1 MKKFVTILILLLV
14 SSSVIMLGYS
24 DTGKR
29 ILNMSISQ
37 HTTKSNKTKLNKLA
51 DSNSPYLL
59 KHSTNPINWYEWGD
73 EALEKAKRENKLI
86 FLSIGY
92 TACHWCNELE
102 EECFRH
108 EDFADVIN
116 DRYISIKVDREQRP
130 DIDAIYMEAAM
141 VLQGHGGWPNNVFLT
156 PNQNPIYALGYQKR
170 DVFKQ
175 ILVKV
180 DEYWKKNRDE
190 VIVNSGRIAETLRK
204 QMETGNVGDALFG
217 LDMAQVRDTMDR
229 KFGGFGSQ
237 NKFPHSSMLEFLL
250 LEKSDDKFLQ
260 LTLDQMADGGMYD
273 HVGGGF
279 HRYTVDPKWEIPHFE
294 KMLYDNAVLIS
305 LYAKASILFNNVGY
319 VKLVKK
325 SLEFIERELMN
336 EDGGFLSSI
345 DADSDGEEGKYYL
358 WSLDDVERIVG
369 DSNFIRDYGLSKEG
383 NMFDIQVTESGPV
396 RVKTGTNTLRKITE
410 KNYERSLEKL
420 FEVRQTR
427 TRPMLDDKVI
437 ASWHSMMVSAFARS
451 SIWLNEPNYLK
462 TAIKS
467 SKFILDKIADNHWW
481 RKGDGGGEGTLDD
494 YAYAA
499 MAFWDLFEVTG
510 SEDYLQLSKKYADI
524 GEEYFSAGDGG
535 YFLVRNNGKLIIRPR
550 VVQDRSI
557 PSSAAVL
564 GRVNLRLSIALNEP
578 QREEMARKTAAYLL
592 RALNG
597 ANISSAET
605 MILWRELSQDRI
617 EVVYAFADDETD
629 RASWL
634 TSGLTRY
641 FAVLRIPLGA
651 DSLDPLLQQGRL
663 PASNTMAY
671 VCKNKVCLTPSIT
684 PNGLK
689 TQLENL

>member
-204 QMETGNVGDALFG
+204 QMETGNVGDALFE

-305 LYAKASILFNNVGY
+305 LYAKASILFN
-319 VKLVKK
+319 K
-325 SLEFIERELMN
+325 R
-336 EDGGFLSSI
+336 
-345 DADSDGEEGKYYL
+345 
-358 WSLDDVERIVG
+358 R
-369 DSNFIRDYGLSKEG
+369 
-383 NMFDIQVTESGPV
+383 
-396 RVKTGTNTLRKITE
+396 LR
-410 KNYERSLEKL
+410 
-420 FEVRQTR
+420 
-427 TRPMLDDKVI
+427 
-437 ASWHSMMVSAFARS
+437 
-451 SIWLNEPNYLK
+451 
-462 TAIKS
+462 
-467 SKFILDKIADNHWW
+467 
-481 RKGDGGGEGTLDD
+481 
-494 YAYAA
+494 
-499 MAFWDLFEVTG
+499 
-510 SEDYLQLSKKYADI
+510 
-524 GEEYFSAGDGG
+524 
-535 YFLVRNNGKLIIRPR
+535 
-550 VVQDRSI
+550 
-557 PSSAAVL
+557 
-564 GRVNLRLSIALNEP
+564 
-578 QREEMARKTAAYLL
+578 
-592 RALNG
+592 
-597 ANISSAET
+597 
-605 MILWRELSQDRI
+605 
-617 EVVYAFADDETD
+617 
-629 RASWL
+629 
-634 TSGLTRY
+634 
-641 FAVLRIPLGA
+641 
-651 DSLDPLLQQGRL
+651 
-663 PASNTMAY
+663 
-671 VCKNKVCLTPSIT
+671 
-684 PNGLK
+684 
-689 TQLENL
+689 